1 MIVAVSGGATGIGAA
16 VVHEGKNR
24 GWTMHAGSR
33 RSGLDV
39 RDESSINAFLPPH
52 VDAAVACAG
61 TSIDSLF
68 VTMDPDDVR
77 EVLSTNL
84 HGAFLFARAAIRRG
98 AQSVVFFG
106 SLGQLGSPAN
116 AVYSTSK
123 AALVGLMRAMN
134 DEYPHVRINVVV
146 PGFVLTAMSESLPQ
160 SVQDGLRS
168 SAPIG
173 RAILPAEVAR
183 GTADILSTN
192 IRGRVIRI
200 TGGLLEAPL

>member
-1 MIVAVSGGATGIGAA
+1 MIVAVSGGTSGIGAA
-16 VVHEGKNR
+16 VVEEGRAR
-24 GWTMHAGSR
+24 GWAMHAGSR

-39 RDESSINAFLPPH
+39 RDEASIEAFLPLN
-52 VDAAVACAG
+52 VDAVVAGAG
-61 TSIDSLF
+61 VSIDSLL

-84 HGAFLFARAAIRRG
+84 HGAFLFSRAAIRRG

-106 SLGQLGSPAN
+106 SLGQLGAPAN
-116 AVYSTSK
+116 AVYSASK

-134 DEYPHVRINVVV
+134 DEYPRVRTNVVI

-160 SVQDGLRS
+160 AVQGRLRS
-168 SAPIG
+168 SAPLG
-173 RAILPAEVAR
+173 RDVLPAEVAR
-183 GTADILSTN
+183 GTADILSST

-200 TGGLLEAPL
+200 AGGLLEAPL